1 MKQYI
6 EHPINQVNSRHR
18 ADAAQAAVDTY
29 VEQQAIG
36 REELE
41 VFKCVQV
48 QYVTASSDLTRDIVT
63 CDNCPDVRFF
73 GKYRNKILRRHLDG
87 KLHRKYLAVK
97 RLAGDKNPKILATLD
112 LSLYHIVIKITD

>member
-63 CDNCPDVRFF
+63 CDNGPDMRFI
-73 GKYRNKILRRHLDG
+73 GKYRNKMRRRHLDG
-87 KLHRKYLAVK
+87 ELHAWWLGGSR
-97 RLAGDKNPKILATLD
+97 GDKDPKILA
-112 LSLYHIVIKITD
+112 SLGHG